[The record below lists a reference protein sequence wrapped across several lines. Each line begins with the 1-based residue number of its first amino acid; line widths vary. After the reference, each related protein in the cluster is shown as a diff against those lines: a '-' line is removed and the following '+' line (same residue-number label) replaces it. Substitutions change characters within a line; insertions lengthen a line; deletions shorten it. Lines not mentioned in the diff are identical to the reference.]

1 MSEYFPDLA
10 SRALWY
16 ARRATF
22 LDLLQQALDRLP
34 EDGLQRSVI
43 RDWALWARLGR
54 QTADVTT
61 SVPYSGSEVLAVLVR
76 LGRETG
82 FGPGQLT
89 LAEARLHYQP
99 GEAVLTAEGKATA
112 EALAARLAAHLTGSA
127 SPSGRMGRGRRVRQ
141 PSRRSLA
148 LRAAMSGPG

>member
-22 LDLLQQALDRLP
+22 LDLLQQALDPLP
-34 EDGLQRSVI
+34 DEGLERTVI

-61 SVPYSGSEVLAVLVR
+61 SVPYSGSEVLAVLMR

-82 FGPGQLT
+82 FGPGQPI
-89 LAEARLHYQP
+89 LAEARLRYRP
-99 GEAVLTAEGKATA
+99 GEAELTAEGRATA
-112 EALAARLAAHLTGSA
+112 EALAARLAAHLSGAA
-127 SPSGRMGRGRRVRQ
+127 SPPGRTGRGRRVRQ